1 MNINDFIIPESLDEA
16 RAALKKLGSAALPVA
31 GATAMRFFAEQSS
44 RTAVSIARLGLDGI
58 GRPDA
63 GENGKAFRV
72 GAATTLAALMEH
84 RADGWVLDRVA
95 RCVATQQVRNI
106 STIGGNIA
114 RVFPWA
120 DLPVALLA
128 LDAEMAIL
136 GDAGER
142 TLAADE
148 YFKSQPARLFKDGEL
163 LASLTVPAV
172 IAGNGAGAGFG
183 YHKEVRTAAGFSM
196 MTAAARVTLEAGIIK
211 NARVAA
217 GAAVSFP
224 RRLPDLEQALTGGPA
239 DGSGIEKAVAGAAAG
254 VSWKGKEGMS
264 DEYAAH
270 LARVILGDVLALALE
285 EAGGGGSH
293 G

>member
-1 MNINDFIIPESLDEA
+1 MKISDFIIPESLDEA

-58 GRPDA
+58 GSMVDD
-63 GENGKAFRV
+63 GKAFRV

-84 RADGWVLDRVA
+84 RADGWVLDRAA
-95 RCVATQQVRNI
+95 RRVATQQVRNI

-128 LDAEMAIL
+128 LDAEMTIL

-163 LASLTVPAV
+163 LTAVTVPAV
-172 IAGNGAGAGFG
+172 SAGDGFG

-196 MTAAARVTLEAGIIK
+196 MTAAARITLEAGIIK

-217 GAAVSFP
+217 GAAISFP

-270 LARVILGDVLALALE
+270 LAGVILGDVLALALE